1 MREEFEDRFP
11 IPEGIEWRDTDYFP
25 VQTDNVHVYVALAG
39 VAARYTSMWQA
50 WQASRAA
57 LRVELPE
64 VGSAPD
70 GAKYDLGFG
79 DPKFAHDYR
88 EHQVSAAMRQ
98 LCREAL
104 QQAGIEVKQNG

>member
-1 MREEFEDRFP
+1 MPDMREEFEDRFP

-39 VAARYTSMWQA
+39 VSARYTSMWKA

-64 VGSAPD
+64 PYA
-70 GAKYDLGFG
+70 F
-79 DPKFAHDYR
+79 
-88 EHQVSAAMRQ
+88 HQEVQTVFRDRVKES
-98 LCREAL
+98 L
-104 QQAGIEVKQNG
+104 QQAGIEVK